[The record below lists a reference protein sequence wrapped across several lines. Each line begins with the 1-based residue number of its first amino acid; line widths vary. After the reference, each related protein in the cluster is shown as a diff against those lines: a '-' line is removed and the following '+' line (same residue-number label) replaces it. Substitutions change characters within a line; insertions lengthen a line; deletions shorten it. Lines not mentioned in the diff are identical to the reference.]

1 MKIHKKDLIRND
13 DKDDKDKKQQSNNI
27 DTKPSNDFNYLKS
40 LSQEANDLIDEIEEV
55 NNDIDKHMLFF
66 IGNNKEKFNFNT
78 FRMPLNF
85 LSDIYNGKISLKE
98 AQFKQKDLE
107 KEIENLQFY
116 YIPKNKEEK
125 EKIKKV
131 LRHAKESLECRD
143 KIINAFKDNTFSSEY
158 LKKSDNAAYDFTL
171 KVVNKFIGEI
181 KSMEEK
187 INLSLFKECF
197 EYSSPTNYAKELINT
212 KNWDENKE
220 RVKEIQNIRFRR
232 RNKKNEWKRKK
243 RQKCEWDI
251 RDY

>member
-1 MKIHKKDLIRND
+1 M
-13 DKDDKDKKQQSNNI
+13 
-27 DTKPSNDFNYLKS
+27 
-40 LSQEANDLIDEIEEV
+40 A
-55 NNDIDKHMLFF
+55 
-66 IGNNKEKFNFNT
+66 
-78 FRMPLNF
+78 
-85 LSDIYNGKISLKE
+85 
-98 AQFKQKDLE
+98 AFKQRDLE

-158 LKKSDNAAYDFTL
+158 LKKWDNAAYDFML
-171 KVVNKFIGEI
+171 KGVNKFIGEI